1 VKEQDYGGVGLE
13 DVIKEQQLQH
23 NKLLRQQ
30 QELINNIVLIIE
42 HIVQEDLGD
51 LVVVLVA
58 VDLVVAV
65 DMEDLVVQ
73 EDLEDLEDLL
83 VVAVVLVKVD
93 LVVHMVTK
101 DLKDMLDQVQLQEV
115 GIIHQVH

>member
-1 VKEQDYGGVGLE
+1 MKEQDYGGVGLE
-13 DVIKEQQLQH
+13 DVIKDQQLQH

-42 HIVQEDLGD
+42 HIVQEDL
-51 LVVVLVA
+51 
-58 VDLVVAV
+58 
-65 DMEDLVVQ
+65 VVQ
-73 EDLEDLEDLL
+73 EDLEDLQDLL